1 MTDQSTGV
9 EPLWTP
15 NKRRANATRLSEFHS
30 FLDKRGHGP
39 FESFEALHW
48 FSVNEPEH
56 FWDAIWDFTSV
67 IGTKGDVIV
76 EPAAHL
82 ADVRFFPNAELN
94 IAENILRPN
103 DDASDL
109 LLVGC
114 DEGGVTERLTRGEML
129 SRVGQMQ
136 QLLRRHQ
143 VGVGDVVAAWL
154 PNTAEAYIVMLAAAG

>member
-1 MTDQSTGV
+1 MNPNTSG
-9 EPLWTP
+9 TP
-15 NKRRANATRLSEFHS
+15 SGISL
-30 FLDKRGHGP
+30 
-39 FESFEALHW
+39 
-48 FSVNEPEH
+48 
-56 FWDAIWDFTSV
+56 SV

-103 DDASDL
+103 DDPSDL

-114 DEGGVTERLTRGEML
+114 GEGGVTERLTRGEML

-154 PNTAEAYIVMLAAAG
+154 PEHGRGLHRHARSGRPRRHICFDLA